1 MNKNNTNA
9 VPLNTTTFNTRLLNT
24 TKLNTNGF
32 PVLSKRSG
40 SSADISQAIT
50 DSLVCWYDPGKQQCT
65 NESMAANPVLADL
78 SGNGHDITCYNFAW
92 AGMSGIGG
100 YSVDFTDYATETDT
114 LKTQDKIIIYNTDE
128 SHNGIWNFIYLRSQG
143 QITYPQFKVK
153 ISGLAE
159 GETIT
164 YRYYEGENL
173 SIKHNI
179 VMGNGIYDIP
189 KIEAN
194 ITADDNSFH
203 TISEFILN
211 DIRYKNII
219 VEQLALYPNALVSDG
234 VDDYCYTNGLPI
246 LTDYT
251 VIAKRKILN
260 TNVVN
265 VSSGFSDLACKG
277 TNQGAFLFERFE
289 GNVEGVVNHSFGYVN
304 KNDLQLDDISY
315 QTTLSYNGSQLI
327 KGTLV
332 DVNDLQLLSRSS
344 KSGFIQAALYS
355 FLLFDRT
362 LTTAEIEWVKQNMIE
377 SGGVLATNWA
387 DSSLWAFYNLSNQSR
402 IDGTISNNRMVI
414 AANGER
420 TDVSVTA
427 KFMECIVQN
436 SIVPAYK
443 IKVTGL
449 KNGIILNYVD
459 NTIHVE
465 MAEDGIYNIPEH
477 NTQNRYFGFSFNKA
491 FENENIVIQQ
501 LLSE

>member
-9 VPLNTTTFNTRLLNT
+9 VPLNTTTLNTRLLNT
-24 TKLNTNGF
+24 TKLNTIGF

-40 SSADISQAIT
+40 SSADISQAIM

-78 SGNGHDITCYNFAW
+78 SGNGHNITCYNFAW

-100 YSVDFTDYATETDT
+100 YSVDFTDYTAVTDT

-164 YRYYEGENL
+164 YRYYDGENL
-173 SIKHNI
+173 SIRHNI

-194 ITADDNSFH
+194 ITADDNSYH
-203 TISEFILN
+203 TLSEFILN

-234 VDDYCYTNGLPI
+234 VDDYCYTDGLPI

-251 VIAKRKILN
+251 VIAKRSYQGFEQDLYDSNGALAGKN
-260 TNVVN
+260 TDGEN
-265 VSSGFSDLACKG
+265 
-277 TNQGAFLFERFE
+277 GAFMFERFLRDG
-289 GNVEGVVNHSFGYVN
+289 GNAEYSFGEYNGV
-304 KNDLQLDDISY
+304 DLFSDNISY
-315 QTTLSYNGSQLI
+315 ATKTSYNGIKTLNVGQLPDTNEMNLFT
-327 KGTLV
+327 KHRGQTSV
-332 DVNDLQLLSRSS
+332 
-344 KSGFIQAALYS
+344 KAALYS

-362 LTTAEIEWVKQNMIE
+362 LTTAEIEWVKKNMIE
-377 SGGVLATNWA
+377 SGGGVGYEL
-387 DSSLWAFYNLSNQSR
+387 
-402 IDGTISNNRMVI
+402 G
-414 AANGER
+414 
-420 TDVSVTA
+420 
-427 KFMECIVQN
+427 
-436 SIVPAYK
+436 
-443 IKVTGL
+443 
-449 KNGIILNYVD
+449 
-459 NTIHVE
+459 
-465 MAEDGIYNIPEH
+465 
-477 NTQNRYFGFSFNKA
+477 
-491 FENENIVIQQ
+491 
-501 LLSE
+501 